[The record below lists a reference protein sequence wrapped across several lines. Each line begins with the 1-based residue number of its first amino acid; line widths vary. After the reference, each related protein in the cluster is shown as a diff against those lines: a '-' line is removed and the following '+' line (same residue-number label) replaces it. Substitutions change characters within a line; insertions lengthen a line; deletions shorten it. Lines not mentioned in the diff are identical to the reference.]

1 MHQVFQ
7 DVLDYG
13 FFTMARVNL
22 LILDECHHAI
32 GNHAYK
38 QIMKRYAERKEHGDP
53 GCDSK
58 DIFSHPRICP
68 RTCPKLCLKL

>member
-13 FFTMARVNL
+13 FFSMARVNL

-38 QIMKRYAERKEHGDP
+38 QIMKRYAERKERGDQ
-53 GCDSK
+53 GYNSIDN
-58 DIFSHPRICP
+58 FSRPRAYHES
-68 RTCPKLCLKL
+68 CLKL

>member
-32 GNHAYK
+32 KNHPYK
-38 QIMKRYAERKEHGDP
+38 QIMKRYAERKERGDQ
-53 GCDSK
+53 GYNSI
-58 DIFSHPRICP
+58 DIFLVPESVPEPAPSHV
-68 RTCPKLCLKL
+68 